1 MMINR
6 KRSMV
11 LASSLLGSASLF
23 SITAHANP
31 AVFFNDDLN
40 AGLQTFLDTAAAADA
55 AYNSANP
62 SGPTQSSLIFQ
73 LDLSTITGYRF
84 AVTDT
89 LSSQT
94 VYVQTLRAGSAA
106 TNTGTGDE
114 GGDGFTNWS
123 VSYLSGDFS
132 SAVSAG
138 YELSFFSD
146 ATYTTPYL
154 INAVGLNV
162 SDWGTCCTT
171 NNTTPD
177 GSLANASQIYM
188 LFDGSSPL
196 LVGGIDAPI
205 AGEEHFVAA
214 IDDRNAFSSVTMVP
228 NGTGEYFGAG
238 GYLVFSTLALNS
250 VPAGSSVVTVG
261 SKIGASDTATPDD
274 LDDGSYDPTLD
285 GGTLQFTED
294 GSVGNDLTVESG
306 GTLDTGSYDVELSG
320 VISGTNSG
328 PLVKTG
334 SGSLLLTGT
343 NSFDG
348 GYQIQGGTL
357 IGSTTSL
364 TGDVLNN
371 ADLVI
376 DQDTDGS
383 FGGDVSG
390 SGMLTKD
397 GTGAVTLTG
406 TNSYTGGTTIAGGT
420 LIGSTTSLTG
430 DVLNNASLVIDQDT
444 DGSFAGDVSGSGTL
458 TKDGSGAVTLTGT
471 NSYTGGTTIAGGT
484 LIGSTTS
491 LTGDVLNNASL
502 VIDQDTD
509 GSFAG
514 DVSGSG
520 MLTKDGTGAVTLTGT
535 NSYTGGTT
543 IAGGTLIGSTTSLTG
558 DVLNNASLVIDQD
571 TGGSFA
577 GDISGSGALTKDG
590 TGAVTLTGTN
600 SYSGGTTI
608 AGGTLIGSTTSLT
621 GDVLN
626 NASLVID
633 QDTDGSFAGDVSG
646 TGTLT
651 KDGSGAVTLTGTNS
665 YTGGT
670 TVAGG
675 TLNIE
680 GYLTGSRV
688 LVQNAARLTGHGVV
702 GGISAASGATIA
714 PAGAAIGTLMV
725 DGDIDFA
732 PGSTLEINANA
743 DGEADLL
750 AATGNVTISGG
761 TVQVLAADGDYAPQT
776 SYTILSGESVEGS
789 FDDVETDLAFL
800 MPTLSYRANG
810 VGLLLTRNDV
820 QFADVAETTNQIE
833 VGSALNDAFAAESA
847 LYYAVVGQ
855 SAAGAREIFDN
866 LSGEVHATVANALVQ
881 DGDRTRRAILGRIDT
896 PRPSGLNL
904 WLQGAGARDEWSSDR
919 NASGYDR
926 NSAGLLGGLDLQ
938 TGSWVVGAAAG
949 YSDGKLHIDQRL
961 SQASVSGL
969 TASAYAGTKLG
980 PVSLSFGTQYADYDI
995 DTDRSMVLSDI
1006 DQSVSGEYDAETF
1019 GAFARAGFKIPVGNG
1034 AIEPFIGVNWSR
1046 FERGGFAESGGTLAL
1061 DAAAEKADWT
1071 FGSIGFKSIVPLDPG
1086 SPFSVSMSAEWQH
1099 ALGDRDAEA
1108 TLSFSEGE
1116 AFTIAG
1122 APLARDAALADLALN
1137 YRLADRIM
1145 AGLGYQGTIAD
1156 YGMTNAVRASLSI
1169 GF

>member
-6 KRSMV
+6 KRSMI
-11 LASSLLGSASLF
+11 LASSLLGSASIF
-23 SITAHANP
+23 SMTAHANP

-55 AYNSANP
+55 AYNAANP
-62 SGPTQSSLIFQ
+62 SGPTHSSLIFQ

-84 AVTDT
+84 AVTDASLT
-89 LSSQT
+89 ET

-138 YELSFFSD
+138 YELSFFTD
-146 ATYTTPYL
+146 ASYTTPYL

-162 SDWGTCCTT
+162 SNWGTCCTT

-177 GSLANASQIYM
+177 GGLANASQIYM

-196 LVGGIDAPI
+196 LVGGIDTSI
-205 AGEEHFVAA
+205 GGEEHFVAA
-214 IDDRNAFSSVTMVP
+214 IDDRNAFGSVTMVP
-228 NGTGEYFGAG
+228 NGSGEYFGAG

-261 SKIGASDTATPDD
+261 SKIGTSDTATPDD
-274 LDDGSYDPTLD
+274 LNDGSYDPTLD

-306 GTLDTGSYDVELSG
+306 GTLDTGVYDVELSG

-348 GYQIQGGTL
+348 GYQIQ
-357 IGSTTSL
+357 
-364 TGDVLNN
+364 D
-371 ADLVI
+371 
-376 DQDTDGS
+376 
-383 FGGDVSG
+383 
-390 SGMLTKD
+390 
-397 GTGAVTLTG
+397 
-406 TNSYTGGTTIAGGT
+406 GT

-444 DGSFAGDVSGSGTL
+444 DGSFGGDISGSGTF
-458 TKDGSGAVTLTGT
+458 TKDGAGTVTLTGT

-484 LIGSTTS
+484 LNV
-491 LTGDVLNNASL
+491 D
-502 VIDQDTD
+502 
-509 GSFAG
+509 
-514 DVSGSG
+514 
-520 MLTKDGTGAVTLTGT
+520 
-535 NSYTGGTT
+535 
-543 IAGGTLIGSTTSLTG
+543 
-558 DVLNNASLVIDQD
+558 
-571 TGGSFA
+571 
-577 GDISGSGALTKDG
+577 
-590 TGAVTLTGTN
+590 
-600 SYSGGTTI
+600 
-608 AGGTLIGSTTSLT
+608 
-621 GDVLN
+621 
-626 NASLVID
+626 
-633 QDTDGSFAGDVSG
+633 
-646 TGTLT
+646 
-651 KDGSGAVTLTGTNS
+651 
-665 YTGGT
+665 
-670 TVAGG
+670 
-675 TLNIE
+675 
-680 GYLTGSRV
+680 GYLTNSRV
-688 LVQNAARLTGHGVV
+688 LVQNAARLTGQGVV
-702 GGISAASGATIA
+702 AGISAASGSTIA

-725 DGDIDFA
+725 DGDIDFTS
-732 PGSTLEINANA
+732 GSTLEINANA
-743 DGEADLL
+743 DGQADLL
-750 AATGNVTISGG
+750 AATGNVTIAGG
-761 TVQVLAADGDYAPQT
+761 TVQILAADGNYAPQT
-776 SYTILSGESVEGS
+776 SYMIVSGESVEGS

-800 MPTLSYRANG
+800 MPTLSYRSNG

-820 QFADVAETTNQIE
+820 EFANVAETMNQIE

-881 DGDRTRRAILGRIDT
+881 DGDRTRRAVLARIDT
-896 PRPSGLNL
+896 PRSSGLNL

-938 TGSWVVGAAAG
+938 TGHSVVGVAAG
-949 YSDGKLHIDQRL
+949 YADGKLEMDQRL
-961 SQASVSGL
+961 SQASVSGV
-969 TASAYAGTKLG
+969 TASAYAGTQLG
-980 PVSLSFGTQYADYDI
+980 PVSLSFGAQYADYDI

-1006 DQSVSGEYDAETF
+1006 DQSVSGEYGAETL

-1034 AIEPFIGVNWSR
+1034 AIEPFLGVNWSR

-1071 FGSIGFKSIVPLDPG
+1071 FGSIGFKSIVPLDPD

-1099 ALGDRDAEA
+1099 ALGDHDTAA
-1108 TLSFSEGE
+1108 TLSFTEGE

-1122 APLARDAALADLALN
+1122 APLAKDAALADLALN